1 MFEAWKCQ
9 LGRVGAAADLGAALD
24 EVDRAPVASELDRG
38 REPVRPASDYDGV
51 NASHRCTP

>member
-9 LGRVGAAADLGAALD
+9 LGRMGAAADLGAALH

-38 REPVRPASDYDGV
+38 RQPIRPASDDDGV
-51 NASHRCTP
+51 NASHRHTP